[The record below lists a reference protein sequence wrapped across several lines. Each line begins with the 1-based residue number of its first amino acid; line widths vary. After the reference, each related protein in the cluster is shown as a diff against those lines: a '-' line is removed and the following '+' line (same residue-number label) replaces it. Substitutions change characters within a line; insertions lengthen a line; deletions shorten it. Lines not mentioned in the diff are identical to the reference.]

1 MEASWGNLGSF
12 GGILRA
18 SWVVLRGSW
27 VILGGSLAL
36 LGGLGCLLGG
46 SWSILGAHGSTFV
59 VLGSTRR
66 SAGSELGRFGDPRWS
81 QKSTPNR
88 PKSKTKTMRKT
99 SRSRRPSW
107 SDLGGILGRFWATPI
122 SKIVLSPRAG
132 LVFLKIRVFEKVR
145 CQEATWAELEPTW
158 APKGPQKGAQ
168 EGAKTRQKTRRK
180 VK

>member
-12 GGILRA
+12 GGILQA

-59 VLGSTRR
+59 VLGSTSP
-66 SAGSELGRFGDPRWS
+66 SARSELGRFGDPRWS

-107 SDLGGILGRFWATPI
+107 SDLGGILGRSWATPI

-132 LVFLKIRVFEKVR
+132 LVFLKIQIFEKIR
-145 CQEATWAELEPTW
+145 CQEATWAEVMRKW
-158 APKGPQKGAQ
+158 GPRGSQNGA
-168 EGAKTRQKTRRK
+168 
-180 VK
+180 